1 MKQEEKHIRAT
12 RGAAGGNGKAPMIF
26 RKGSVSRPRF
36 TPRCDVALLVDEETG
51 EHRPSGRFVPES
63 DDVEEKVLR
72 ALRKRYRR
80 VEVVPFLPSV
90 THTIERLRNLRPRIV
105 FNLTEW
111 LAGDRKLDAAIA

>member
-1 MKQEEKHIRAT
+1 M
-12 RGAAGGNGKAPMIF
+12 AAK
-26 RKGSVSRPRF
+26 RPA
-36 TPRCDVALLVDEETG
+36 RCDIALLVDEETG
-51 EHRPSGRFVPES
+51 EYGASGRFVPES

-90 THTIERLRNLRPRIV
+90 AETLETLRVLRPRIV

-111 LAGDRKLDAAIA
+111 IAGDRKLDAAIAGMLDAIGVRY